1 MFRLPIILHHNF
13 LLVKK
18 LGAIFFL
25 FIYTSTALGA
35 SVNFHY
41 CSGHLAHISII
52 NFGGKTG
59 CSCNPDAMPKGCCE
73 DKLISSKADNHNS
86 IQAVYTIN
94 KISFLPELPPVN
106 NLPDLILYSTTSNT
120 DNSQNYVRRS
130 CPDPIYLLNRVF
142 RI

>member
-1 MFRLPIILHHNF
+1 M
-13 LLVKK
+13 KK
-18 LGAIFFL
+18 IVAIFLL
-25 FIYTSTALGA
+25 FIYAGTTLGA
-35 SVNFHY
+35 SINFHY

-52 NFGGKTG
+52 NFGEKAG
-59 CSCNPDAMPKGCCE
+59 CSCNPEAMPKGCCE
-73 DKLISSKADNHNS
+73 DKLISSKTDNHNS

-94 KISFLPELPPVN
+94 KISVVPELPPVN
-106 NLPDLILYSTTSNT
+106 NLPDLILFSTTLNT

>member
-1 MFRLPIILHHNF
+1 
-13 LLVKK
+13 VKK
-18 LGAIFFL
+18 IGAIL
-25 FIYTSTALGA
+25 LLLIYTSTALGA
-35 SVNFHY
+35 TINFHF
-41 CSGHLAHISII
+41 CNGHLSHVSVL
-52 NFGGKTG
+52 NVGGKSG
-59 CSCNPDAMPKGCCE
+59 CGCNPDAMPKGCCE
-73 DKLISSKADNHNS
+73 DKLISSKTDNHNS

-94 KISFLPELPPVN
+94 KIAFAPELPPVN